1 MARVRIESE
10 LRHLQERAEELA
22 SQRHEPLTTAHLLA
36 AIADSP
42 SAAADLMQERKL
54 TVERIMTAAAGLADA
69 GKKPVPKALGRAREL
84 ARRMSAP
91 VATTAHVLIAL
102 LTERDGAARLT
113 LDRCGIDIGRLRT
126 AAMSVGQGLIGR
138 RRVVGQLAVAEA
150 QPPRPTAL
158 SRKPTAVTV
167 PFVPKGPPP
176 RKGRR
181 LAKSKLQD
189 SPAPATN
196 PSPQEGKPQPVPEP
210 ATEANQPARF
220 ELNAKRFPT
229 LTSLG
234 TNLTLAA
241 ARGEL
246 DPVVQREAEV
256 EQTLDVLAKRSA
268 NNPCLVGETG
278 VGKTSVV
285 RALCERIAAAD
296 SKSDLDHRIVIEIPV
311 GELIAGTGVRGAL
324 AGRLSTLRK
333 EVLAAGGRVVLFF
346 DEIHQLF
353 TGDAVEELGA
363 ELKTA
368 LAKGELPCI
377 GTSTPEEYRRTIEG
391 DPALSRRFT
400 RLEIDEPSR
409 DDAFLM
415 LVQASEK
422 LAVHH
427 QVTYATEALA
437 VSINWSVRFLP
448 GRALPDKAISIVDL
462 AGARVRR
469 REGREVSIEAVADV
483 VAEMADVPIERLLET
498 DGDRMLRLE
507 SLLQGRVV
515 GHERSLSR
523 IARILRRNAAGLGA
537 ARPLGT
543 FLLLGPTGVGK
554 TETAKAVAEV
564 LFHNATAMTRIDL
577 SEYGEPHSVARLL
590 GAPPG
595 YVGHEAGGQLTEA
608 VRRRPYQVIL
618 LDEVEKAHPDVL
630 VAFLPVFDEGRLT
643 DGKGRTIDFTNTII
657 LMTSNLGAEASGSKV
672 RRRVGF
678 GSESPPDHSEV
689 ERDVVAAARATL
701 APELYNRIDEV
712 LVFAPLSREAVREI
726 TRRLLG
732 DLGAKLHQARGVG
745 FEADDDAI
753 EHLLDEGG
761 FDPSLGARPMRR
773 AIARMVEA
781 PLAEKLLSG
790 ELGQGD
796 VALLNVL
803 DGELQIDVLDAAP
816 ANFTFA
822 DV

>member
-1 MARVRIESE
+1 MRIESE
-10 LRHLQERAEELA
+10 LRHLQEQAEELA
-22 SQRHEPLTTAHLLA
+22 SRRDEPLTTAHLLA
-36 AIADSP
+36 AIATSP

-54 TVERIMTAAAGLADA
+54 TVDRIMTAASGLTDTC
-69 GKKPVPKALGRAREL
+69 KKPVPKALGRAREL

-102 LTERDGAARLT
+102 LTERDSAARQT
-113 LDRCGIDIGRLRT
+113 LDGCGIDIGRLRT
-126 AAMSVGQGLIGR
+126 AAMSAGQGLLGR
-138 RRVVGQLAVAEA
+138 RRVVGQVAAAEA
-150 QPPRPTAL
+150 QPPRRPAP
-158 SRKPTAVTV
+158 SRRPTAVTV

-181 LAKSKLQD
+181 LAKPKPPD
-189 SPAPATN
+189 PPAPAATAN
-196 PSPQEGKPQPVPEP
+196 PPEREPQHVPE
-210 ATEANQPARF
+210 AVAKGSQPDRF
-220 ELNAKRFPT
+220 ELNPKRFPT

-246 DPVVQREAEV
+246 DPVVRREAEV

-285 RALCERIAAAD
+285 RALAQHIANAD
-296 SKSDLDHRIVIEIPV
+296 PKSDLDHRIVIEIPV
-311 GELIAGTGVRGAL
+311 GELIAGTAVRGAL
-324 AGRLSTLRK
+324 AGRLSALRK
-333 EVLAAGGRVVLFF
+333 EVLAAEGRVVLFF

-368 LAKGELPCI
+368 LAKGELPCV
-377 GTSTPEEYRRTIEG
+377 GTSTPEEFRRTLEA

-400 RLEIDEPSR
+400 RVDIEEPSR

-415 LVQASEK
+415 LERASEK
-422 LAVHH
+422 LAAHH
-427 QVTYATEALA
+427 QVAYATEALA
-437 VSINWSVRFLP
+437 LSINWSVRFLP

-462 AGARVRR
+462 ASARVRR
-469 REGREVSIEAVADV
+469 RDGREVNIEAVAEV
-483 VAEMADVPIERLLET
+483 VAEMADVPVERLLET

-564 LFHNATAMTRIDL
+564 LFHSAAAMTRIDL

-643 DGKGRTIDFTNTII
+643 DGKGRTVDFTNTII

-712 LVFAPLSREAVREI
+712 LVFAALSREAVREI

-732 DLGAKLHQARGVG
+732 DLGDKLQRVRGVG
-745 FEADDDAI
+745 FEADDEAI

-761 FDPSLGARPMRR
+761 FDPSLGARPMKRT
-773 AIARMVEA
+773 IARMVEA

-803 DGELQIDVLDAAP
+803 DGKLQIDVLDAAP